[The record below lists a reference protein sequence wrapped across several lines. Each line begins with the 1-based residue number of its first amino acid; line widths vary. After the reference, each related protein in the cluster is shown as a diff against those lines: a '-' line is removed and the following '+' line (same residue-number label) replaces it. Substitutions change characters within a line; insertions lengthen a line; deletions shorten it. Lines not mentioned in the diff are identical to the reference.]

1 MKRMKLILI
10 IAMLFVY
17 GLCINGVGLNPI
29 KPYHLNKGKVTK
41 YLFSL
46 VTEQEIT
53 TKAKIKVKF
62 PAEFDQSA
70 VASNPACMTSSTSY
84 AWQSVSCAYIMYSN
98 NKLATRLC
106 STLGQSKTKPCSF

>member
-1 MKRMKLILI
+1 MNLIDNILSLYRMKRMKLILL
-10 IAMLFVY
+10 IAMLFLC
-17 GLCINGVGLNPI
+17 GLCIDGIGLNPI

-46 VTEQEIT
+46 VTQQEIT

-84 AWQSVSCAYIMYSN
+84 PWQSVPCNYIMYLITYSV
-98 NKLATRLC
+98 TR
-106 STLGQSKTKPCSF
+106 